1 MEKQKWLSKIII
13 QIVFIIILISMFYID
28 KVLHLVSPPLQDT
41 WYALVFIFAV
51 GVEPHIILDFLKTL
65 KWK

>member
-1 MEKQKWLSKIII
+1 MEKQKGLSKIII

-41 WYALVFIFAV
+41 WYMLVFVFAV
-51 GVEPHIILDFLKTL
+51 GIEPHIILDFFNTWR
-65 KWK
+65 WK